1 MLWAHTLYL
10 TTLYWGK
17 LITIVQGRADG
28 RTAKSLPSRSPSSEE
43 KQGLG
48 EISALQ
54 LAVQTSSTVV
64 FSTIYFSA
72 NKNMD
77 EPRTSAFS
85 KGQPPLSSLHGMGPK
100 STSSLTRNLRA
111 MWCSNVGCTWKIL
124 ELMKH
129 EEKHHGLP
137 IGDSEHTAL

>member
-1 MLWAHTLYL
+1 M
-10 TTLYWGK
+10 
-17 LITIVQGRADG
+17 QGRADG

-54 LAVQTSSTVV
+54 LAVQTSSIVV
-64 FSTIYFSA
+64 LSTIYFSA

-85 KGQPPLSSLHGMGPK
+85 KGQPPLSSLHGLGPK

-111 MWCSNVGCTWKIL
+111 M
-124 ELMKH
+124 
-129 EEKHHGLP
+129 
-137 IGDSEHTAL
+137 